1 MGRMTRHRIEL
12 GLALAITLAAFL
24 FVALAVWAE
33 ERTSI
38 AVSEAWVR
46 PTIGEGRVTAA
57 YMTIQNIGTDTDVL
71 RSASSPKAARVEI
84 HETKMT
90 DEGVMKMRPVEN
102 GLTVD
107 RGGAVSMKPG
117 GLHIMI
123 MGLDEKLREGATLP
137 LTLDFAK
144 AGKVQLTVPVATRPA
159 GASKD
164 ATGDHSH
171 H

>member
-1 MGRMTRHRIEL
+1 MGRMTRHRIEI

-24 FVALAVWAE
+24 FVTLAVWAQQG
-33 ERTSI
+33 TSV
-38 AVSEAWVR
+38 AVSEAWAR
-46 PTIGEGRVTAA
+46 PTIGEGRVTAV
-57 YMTIQNIGTDTDVL
+57 YMTIQNLGTDTDVL
-71 RSASSPKAARVEI
+71 RSASSPKASRVEI

-90 DEGVMKMRPVEN
+90 DQGVMKMRPVEN
-102 GLTVD
+102 GLTVQP
-107 RGGAVSMKPG
+107 GGAVSMKPG

-123 MGLDEKLREGATLP
+123 MGLDGKLPEGATLP

-144 AGKVQLTVPVATRPA
+144 AGMVQLSVPVATRPA

-164 ATGDHSH
+164 ASGDHSH